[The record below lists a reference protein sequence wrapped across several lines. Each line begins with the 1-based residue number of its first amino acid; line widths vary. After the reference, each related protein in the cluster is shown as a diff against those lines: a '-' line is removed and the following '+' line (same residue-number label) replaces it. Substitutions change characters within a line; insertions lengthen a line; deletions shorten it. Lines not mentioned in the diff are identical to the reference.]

1 MNKSKI
7 LRITVISILVINMFV
22 ISYLL
27 FNKDVFFGNKPP
39 KPREIVIKKLE
50 FDTYQI
56 KQYDITIAK
65 HQNRIK
71 ALDDSIRKTKNKL
84 YSRLKESTSEIDIN
98 DSQVT
103 QINNFQ
109 KQIEITHYNHFIEIK
124 KICKPEQLEKFNA
137 LTNELSK
144 IFSGK
149 RKPKD
154 EK

>member
-1 MNKSKI
+1 MNKSKL
-7 LRITVISILVINMFV
+7 LRITVIAILIINMVV
-22 ISYLL
+22 IGYLL
-27 FNKDVFFGNKPP
+27 INKGAFFGNKPP
-39 KPREIVIKKLE
+39 KPREIVIKKLD
-50 FDTYQI
+50 FDTEQI
-56 KQYDITIAK
+56 KQYDVTITK
-65 HQNRIK
+65 HQIK
-71 ALDDSIRKTKNKL
+71 IRNLDDSIRKAKNEL
-84 YSRLKESTSEIDIN
+84 YARLKESTSEIDSN
-98 DSQVT
+98 DSLVN
-103 QINNFQ
+103 QINNYQ

>member
-1 MNKSKI
+1 MNTSKI
-7 LRITVISILVINMFV
+7 LRITVIAILAINIAVIG
-22 ISYLL
+22 YLL
-27 FNKDVFFGNKPP
+27 INKDVFFGNKPP
-39 KPREIVIKKLE
+39 KPREIVIKKIGFSE
-50 FDTYQI
+50 DQI
-56 KQYDITIAK
+56 KQYDVTITK

-71 ALDDSIRKTKNKL
+71 ALDNSIRKTKNEL
-84 YSRLKESTSEIDIN
+84 YSRLKDSSAEIDTN
-98 DSQVT
+98 DSLVRK
-103 QINNFQ
+103 INTFQ

-149 RKPKD
+149 RKPKN

>member
-1 MNKSKI
+1 MNNSKI
-7 LRITVISILVINMFV
+7 LRIIVIIMLIINLAVILYLLTNKNSSFNHKTKKNREIVISIL
-22 ISYLL
+22 
-27 FNKDVFFGNKPP
+27 G
-39 KPREIVIKKLE
+39 
-50 FDTYQI
+50 FDSNQI
-56 KQYDITIAK
+56 IQYDAIITN
-65 HQNRIK
+65 HQNKIK
-71 ALDDSIRKTKNKL
+71 TLDDSIRNRKNEL
-84 YSRLKESTSEIDIN
+84 YSKLKKSSSEININ
-98 DSQVT
+98 DSLVN

>member
-1 MNKSKI
+1 MNTSKI
-7 LRITVISILVINMFV
+7 LRITVITILVINIAV
-22 ISYLL
+22 IGYLL
-27 FNKDVFFGNKPP
+27 INKDVFFVNRPS
-39 KPREIVIKKLE
+39 KPREIVIKKIGFSE
-50 FDTYQI
+50 DQI
-56 KQYDITIAK
+56 KQYDITITK

-71 ALDDSIRKTKNKL
+71 ALDDSIRKTKNEL
-84 YSRLKESTSEIDIN
+84 YSRLKDSSTEIDMN
-98 DSQVT
+98 DSLVN
-103 QINNFQ
+103 QINTFQ

-149 RKPKD
+149 RKPKN

>member
-1 MNKSKI
+1 MNKSKL
-7 LRITVISILVINMFV
+7 LRIIVIAILIINMVV
-22 ISYLL
+22 IGYLL
-27 FNKDVFFGNKPP
+27 INKGAFFGNKPT
-39 KPREIVIKKLE
+39 KPREIVIKKLD
-50 FDTYQI
+50 FDTEQI
-56 KQYDITIAK
+56 KQYDVTITK
-65 HQNRIK
+65 HQNKIRN
-71 ALDDSIRKTKNKL
+71 LDDSIRKTKNEL
-84 YSRLKESTSEIDIN
+84 YSRLKENSTKIDTN
-98 DSQVT
+98 DSLVN
-103 QINNFQ
+103 QINNYQ

>member
-1 MNKSKI
+1 MNKFKT
-7 LRITVISILVINMFV
+7 LRIIVISILVINMVV
-22 ISYLL
+22 IGCLL
-27 FNKDVFFGNKPP
+27 INKNVFFGNKPP
-39 KPREIVIKKLE
+39 QPREIIIKQLE
-50 FDTYQI
+50 FDTAQI
-56 KQYDITIAK
+56 KQYDNTITK

-71 ALDDSIRKTKNKL
+71 ALDDSIRITKNKL
-84 YSRLKESTSEIDIN
+84 YSRLKESTSEIDKN

-149 RKPKD
+149 RKPQD